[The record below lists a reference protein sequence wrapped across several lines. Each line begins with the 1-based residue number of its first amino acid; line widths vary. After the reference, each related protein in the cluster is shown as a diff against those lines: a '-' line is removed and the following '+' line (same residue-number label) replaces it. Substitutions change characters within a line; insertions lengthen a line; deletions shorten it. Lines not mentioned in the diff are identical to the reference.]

1 MKKDTLPIAVKR
13 VLLKEWDPIGI
24 QNIPEAGTEYDGYVL
39 GLCHL
44 LREFQSVE
52 KIYAH
57 LCWIVVDRMGLEAN
71 ESHTMAIA
79 KMLVNLPMD

>member
-1 MKKDTLPIAVKR
+1 MKTDIFAIEVKR

-24 QNIPEAGTEYDGYVL
+24 PNIPEAGTEYDGYVL
-39 GLCHL
+39 GLCRL

-52 KIYAH
+52 KIYEY
-57 LCWIVVDRMGLEAN
+57 LFWIVIERMGLEVN